1 MLALVIQNEN
11 LKDYIKEHPDEIF
24 SDVKYKE
31 IFSKLKVEE
40 IANLENDE
48 LLNDFISELKNIL
61 LPKSFEKD
69 LISELNN
76 CINRLYDLHF
86 KRQKREQE
94 KVFDSNAD
102 YNDETVKSVLTDS
115 LETNK
120 LIKRLQSEQNK

>member
-1 MLALVIQNEN
+1 M
-11 LKDYIKEHPDEIF
+11 
-24 SDVKYKE
+24 
-31 IFSKLKVEE
+31 
-40 IANLENDE
+40 
-48 LLNDFISELKNIL
+48 LNDFISELKNIL

-94 KVFDSNAD
+94 KIFYDSD
-102 YNDETVKSVLTDS
+102 VDFNDETIKSVITDS
-115 LETNK
+115 LKTNK